1 MRLLSGSA
9 GGEVQG
15 AEPEPGDGGER
26 AAGRQESGSEAAGR
40 GGCRLL
46 LLLLLCSSGKDPSD
60 PIFL

>member
-26 AAGRQESGSEAAGR
+26 AAGRQESGSEAASR
-40 GGCRLL
+40 GGCRRLL
-46 LLLLLCSSGKDPSD
+46 LLRSSGKDHSD